1 MSQQFKI
8 ENSIIGMFK
17 KILEYKN
24 LQSQLQTGG
33 SGEPPP
39 AYEDVKP
46 ASAQGGLPQ
55 PQPQPQLPGLPQPRG
70 MSETSEIKVEFN
82 EVEEAYGIRTTKG
95 KVDGL
100 NGFDIAFSLQELIG
114 FGN

>member
-24 LQSQLQTGG
+24 VQSNIQTGG
-33 SGEPPP
+33 AGGAGGTPPTD
-39 AYEDVKP
+39 DV
-46 ASAQGGLPQ
+46 AQQ
-55 PQPQPQLPGLPQPRG
+55 
-70 MSETSEIKVEFN
+70 TDEITVEFN
-82 EVEEAYGIRTTKG
+82 EIKEAYGIRTTKG

-100 NGFDIAFSLQELIG
+100 NGFDVEFSLEELIEL
-114 FGN
+114 GN

>member
-33 SGEPPP
+33 SSGPPP
-39 AYEDVKP
+39 AYDDVTS
-46 ASAQGGLPQ
+46 ASNQGGLP
-55 PQPQPQLPGLPQPRG
+55 GG

-82 EVEEAYGIRTTKG
+82 EVEEAYGIRTTEG
-95 KVDGL
+95 RIQGL
-100 NGFDIAFSLQELIG
+100 RGFDVAFSLQELIG
-114 FGN
+114 MDNLTK

>member
-24 LQSQLQTGG
+24 VQSNIQTGG
-33 SGEPPP
+33 
-39 AYEDVKP
+39 A
-46 ASAQGGLPQ
+46 GGAPLPNEEQ
-55 PQPQPQLPGLPQPRG
+55 Q
-70 MSETSEIKVEFN
+70 TDDIKVEFN
-82 EVEEAYGIRTTKG
+82 EIEEAYGKRTTKG

-100 NGFDIAFSLQELIG
+100 NGLDVEFSLEELIEL
-114 FGN
+114 GN

>member
-24 LQSQLQTGG
+24 VQSNIQTGG
-33 SGEPPP
+33 AGDTPS
-39 AYEDVKP
+39 D
-46 ASAQGGLPQ
+46 
-55 PQPQPQLPGLPQPRG
+55 
-70 MSETSEIKVEFN
+70 EIKVEFN
-82 EVEEAYGIRTTKG
+82 EIEEAYGIRTTKG

-100 NGFDIAFSLQELIG
+100 NGFDVEFSLEELIEL
-114 FGN
+114 GN

>member
-33 SGEPPP
+33 SSGPPP
-39 AYEDVKP
+39 AYDDVMP
-46 ASAQGGLPQ
+46 ASAQGGLPY
-55 PQPQPQLPGLPQPRG
+55 PMG

-82 EVEEAYGIRTTKG
+82 EIEEAYGIRTTEG
-95 KVDGL
+95 RIQGL
-100 NGFDIAFSLQELIG
+100 RGFDVAFSLQELIG
-114 FGN
+114 MDNLTK

>member
-24 LQSQLQTGG
+24 VQSNIQTGG
-33 SGEPPP
+33 AGDTPPVTT
-39 AYEDVKP
+39 YDVV
-46 ASAQGGLPQ
+46 QQ
-55 PQPQPQLPGLPQPRG
+55 
-70 MSETSEIKVEFN
+70 TDEIKVEFN
-82 EVEEAYGIRTTKG
+82 EIEEAYGIRTTKG

-100 NGFDIAFSLQELIG
+100 NGFDVEFSLEELIEL
-114 FGN
+114 GN